1 MGISGH
7 SCLFVLS
14 ACHNYR
20 LIALFPPRTVGI
32 PELAG
37 GVQWANNFPH
47 TTTEIGIWVPG
58 TQVNPDMVV
67 CMYNPYNPMAR
78 NPVSNKVEGGDQHLK
93 FSFDL
98 HMYTMA
104 YTYPQ
109 SYTETC
115 RHTHTHR
122 RERRR
127 EGGREKKKVRDPCM
141 RSLQCCLGKSEGL

>member
-14 ACHNYR
+14 VCHNYS

-47 TTTEIGIWVPG
+47 TTTKTGIWVPG

-67 CMYNPYNPMAR
+67 CMCNPYNPVATW
-78 NPVSNKVEGGDQHLK
+78 KVESEDPEKIAELNTGEQ
-93 FSFDL
+93 
-98 HMYTMA
+98 
-104 YTYPQ
+104 
-109 SYTETC
+109 ETLFQT
-115 RHTHTHR
+115 R
-122 RERRR
+122 
-127 EGGREKKKVRDPCM
+127 
-141 RSLQCCLGKSEGL
+141 